1 MAGTRSGIAI
11 AKVGKPGWCAL
22 RAGDPMMLR
31 QGKGKLQS
39 YVVPLMLYCTT
50 LMGRQMGLDIPSWVA
65 VLIFVVLLLKDRL
78 D

>member
-1 MAGTRSGIAI
+1 MVGARSGIAI

-22 RAGDPMMLR
+22 RAGDPMLLG

-39 YVVPLMLYCTT
+39 YVVPLIVYCMT
-50 LMGRQMGLDIPSWVA
+50 LMGRQMGLDVPSWMA
-65 VLIFVVLLLKDRL
+65 VLIFVVLLLKDHL